1 MITFTIATCTYNAA
15 QVIDRTLQSVLR
27 QTYPYVQHLIIDG
40 ASTDQTLQK
49 VDLYRQES
57 AEKETMHDIEL
68 LTEKDNGL
76 FDAMN
81 KALQLAT
88 GTYIVFLNAGDALPS
103 PDTLEMIANSVGDGE
118 RLPGVLYGE
127 TDIVDQQNNFVR
139 HRRLKTPKRLTSVS
153 FLHGMVVCHQAFY
166 ALTDIAKNEPYDLK
180 YRFSAD
186 VDWCIRVMKQAE
198 REQRTLKNTE
208 LVVADYLAGGMSV
221 QNHRAS
227 LMERFRIMRRHYGL
241 FRTVGMHLWF
251 IVRAVIK
258 K

>member
-27 QTYPYVQHLIIDG
+27 QTYPYVQHLIVDG

-49 VDLYRQES
+49 IDLYRQES

-103 PDTLEMIANSVGDGE
+103 PDTLESIANSVGDGE

-127 TDIVDQQNNFVR
+127 TNIVDSEGRFLR
-139 HRRLKTPKRLTSVS
+139 RRRLSAPQQLSANS

-166 ALTDIAKNEPYDLK
+166 ALTSIAKDTPYDLR
-180 YRFSAD
+180 YRYSAD
-186 VDWCIRVMKQAE
+186 VDWCIRIMKASEQ
-198 REQRTLKNTE
+198 EQRTMKNVE
-208 LVVADYLAGGMSV
+208 LVVADYLEGGMSV

-227 LMERFRIMRRHYGL
+227 LMERFHIMRRHYGL

-251 IVRAVIK
+251 VVRAVIRK
-258 K
+258 

>member
-15 QVIDRTLQSVLR
+15 ETIDRTLQSVLT
-27 QTYPYVQHLIIDG
+27 QTYHYVQHLIVDG
-40 ASTDQTLQK
+40 ASTDETLQK
-49 VDLYRQES
+49 IEAYKQQS
-57 AEKETMHDIEL
+57 AEEETLHDIVVHSEP
-68 LTEKDNGL
+68 DQGL

-81 KALQLAT
+81 KALQMAS

-118 RLPGVLYGE
+118 QLPGVLYGE

-208 LVVADYLAGGMSV
+208 LVVANYLEGGMSV
-221 QNHRAS
+221 QNHKTS
-227 LMERFRIMRRHYGL
+227 LIERFRIMAHHYGL
-241 FRTVGMHLWF
+241 IRTVGMHLWF
-251 IVRAVIK
+251 IVRAVVK